1 MNVPLSERPFNV
13 LTVCTGNICRSPIA
27 EDLLRSRLQALGIQ
41 SNVHSAGSS
50 ALVGRGM
57 TPEAM
62 KVAHRYGGAGENHEA
77 RQLTQ
82 ELAAS
87 ADLILT
93 ATREHRGAVVG
104 LHPRAARYSF
114 TLNQFARL
122 VDPVLE
128 SGFLQ
133 SAALENSDGKSGRL
147 RSFVAEVAATRGYF
161 PPPENLMD
169 DDIEDPYRQPWEV
182 YERVGARVDAGVGRV
197 VRAFAIVSGRK

>member
-1 MNVPLSERPFNV
+1 MNVPLGDRPFNL

-27 EDLLRSRLQALGIQ
+27 EDLLRSRLQAFAIP
-41 SNVHSAGSS
+41 SYVHSAGSN
-50 ALVGRGM
+50 ALVGRGI
-57 TPEAM
+57 TPEAL
-62 KVAHRYGGAGENHEA
+62 KVAKRFGGAGERHEA

-93 ATREHRGAVVG
+93 ATREHRGSVVG
-104 LHPRAARYSF
+104 FHPRASRYCF

-122 VDPVLE
+122 VEPVLE

-133 SAALENSDGKSGRL
+133 SAALENSHGESGRL
-147 RSFVAEVAATRGYF
+147 RSLVAEVAATRGF
-161 PPPENLMD
+161 LPPPENLMD

-182 YERVGARVDAGVGRV
+182 YERVGARVDAGVSTV
-197 VRAFAIVSGRK
+197 VRAFAIVSGLK